1 MCFWLGRS
9 GQIKPSL
16 GNIMKT
22 KEQTLNTLSRL
33 TDKHLKAFEYM
44 VNKKSVTFEN
54 KLYFIE
60 NIYSDFSV
68 TLIGL
73 DNIVTMTS
81 VSSLSF

>member
-1 MCFWLGRS
+1 
-9 GQIKPSL
+9 
-16 GNIMKT
+16 MKT

-33 TDKHLKAFEYM
+33 TDEQLKAFEYM
-44 VNKKSVTFEN
+44 VNKKSVTFED

-73 DNIVTMTS
+73 DNRVTMTS